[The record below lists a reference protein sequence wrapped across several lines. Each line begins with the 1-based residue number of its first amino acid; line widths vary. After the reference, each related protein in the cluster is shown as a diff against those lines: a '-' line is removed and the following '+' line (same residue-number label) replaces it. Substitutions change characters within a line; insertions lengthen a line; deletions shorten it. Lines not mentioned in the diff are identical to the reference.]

1 MNLYLF
7 LFLLFLLGLYFPL
20 NHQKSLVYFA
30 HQLDHHLPLLPH
42 TVWFYLSYYLFFPL
56 SLLLIYLTHQRS
68 NVLPAL
74 IFSTLVCSLFW
85 WLLPNGVKRP
95 TLSQPRNLSE
105 KLLSFIYQKD
115 GDANGFPSGHI
126 SHTLIA
132 GYYLSL
138 AYPYY
143 FVPICYACLAICI
156 STLTTKQHYL
166 FDYLFTVPLT
176 IAIIE
181 ITEYFL
187 VI

>member
-1 MNLYLF
+1 MNFFLLILLILLLSLYL
-7 LFLLFLLGLYFPL
+7 PL
-20 NHQKSLVYFA
+20 NRQKPLFYF
-30 HQLDHHLPLLPH
+30 DHNFDHRLPLLPH

-56 SLLLIYLTHQRS
+56 SLVLIYLSQKPS

-74 IFSTLVCSLFW
+74 IFSTLTSSLFW
-85 WLLPNGVKRP
+85 WLIPNGVKRP
-95 TLSQPRNLSE
+95 ILKSPKNLSE
-105 KLLSFIYQKD
+105 RILNFVYQHD

-138 AYPYY
+138 SYPFYY
-143 FVPICYACLAICI
+143 PLICYLCLTICI

-166 FDYLFTVPLT
+166 FDYLFTVPFT
-176 IAIIE
+176 MAVIE
-181 ITEYFL
+181 ITQYFL